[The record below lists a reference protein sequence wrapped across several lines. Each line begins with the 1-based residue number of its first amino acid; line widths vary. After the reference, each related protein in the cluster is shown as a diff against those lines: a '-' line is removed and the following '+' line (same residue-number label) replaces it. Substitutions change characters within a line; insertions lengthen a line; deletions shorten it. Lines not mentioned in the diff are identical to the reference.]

1 MPSVMPGRAQNGA
14 HTRFTREHN
23 NAGGIEGG
31 ISNGEDVVVRGYL
44 KPISTLRRPL
54 ASVRFDTREV
64 TKAAY
69 ERSDV
74 CVVPAAGVAAE
85 AMVALA
91 FGRLVLEK
99 FGGDSLRELKR
110 NYDGYVEQIRTY

>member
-1 MPSVMPGRAQNGA
+1 MLKARALSDLPGIHHAF
-14 HTRFTREHN
+14 FTRE
-23 NAGGIEGG
+23 GGV
-31 ISNGEDVVVRGYL
+31 SNGEDIVVRGYL

-54 ASVRFDTREV
+54 ASVRFDTREP

-85 AMVALA
+85 AMVALVFA
-91 FGRLVLEK
+91 KLALEK
-99 FGGDSLRELKR
+99 FGGDSLIELRR
-110 NYDGYVEQIRTY
+110 NYDGYLDQIRRY